1 MSRSG
6 GRATIEGEGTQL
18 DGPVIEWATI
28 VRLFTLILSTIFVV
42 SVSLAGDDIDI
53 PQIVHMQM
61 NDEAVLVVPEFSPI
75 GWSNDG
81 KLAWIEVLHIE
92 GRGGD
97 DISYV
102 ILDTIEN
109 VVEWSFLFVY
119 RFSFKGWTWE

>member
-1 MSRSG
+1 
-6 GRATIEGEGTQL
+6 
-18 DGPVIEWATI
+18 
-28 VRLFTLILSTIFVV
+28 
-42 SVSLAGDDIDI
+42 
-53 PQIVHMQM
+53 MQM

-109 VVEWSFLFVY
+109 VVEWSFLLVY
-119 RFSFKGWTWE
+119 RVSFKGWTWE